1 MHTGNFAVKLK
12 LMRKI
17 FLLLIIAVLFIS
29 VLPAQVKVTDTLKPE
44 HKYLPE
50 ITVVGLGSKS
60 DIQQLPE
67 IVGTSIYAGKK
78 NALIVMDNVQG
89 NVVTNTM
96 RQVVAKVPGIQIW
109 ESDGSGIQIGIAA
122 RGLSPNRSWEFN
134 VRQNGYDIAADPYG
148 YPEAYYNP
156 QLQGVQRIEIV
167 RGHGSL
173 QYGPQFGGMVN
184 YILRNGSE
192 INKPIAFETQ
202 QTVGSYG
209 LFNSYNAIGGETEKY
224 HYYAYFDHRNA
235 EGWRGNSRYYNNSG
249 FATFTY
255 KFNPKFSLTAELMRY
270 NMRSQ
275 QPGGHTDSNFMADAQ
290 KSFRSRNWFDI
301 TWSTAALIANY
312 RLDDNHRINVKLF
325 GMMGDRNSVGFLR
338 AITIK
343 DSINRATGE
352 FNNRTVDIDNYRNAG
367 LEARYMGDYKLARK
381 NHSLAA
387 GFRYFRG
394 NTFRYRDGV
403 GTTGSDY
410 TIALVNPLWP
420 KDIDYRTTNLAF
432 FAENIFRVSDKLLV
446 IPGIRY
452 EFIQAKASG
461 RNGFTGSGTEII
473 LQNQERGRGF
483 LLAGLGAEY
492 HVTSKTE
499 IYANIT
505 QAYRPMQFAD
515 LTAPPTTNEI
525 DPNLEDARGYNM
537 DIGYRGKVSNY
548 LFFDVSGF
556 LLQYNNRI
564 GTISQ
569 QRADGSFYNLT
580 TNVGNSTSKGF
591 EGVVEVNPVKALLPK
606 SAWGDFSIYVS
617 YGFVDALYG
626 NLTLVSKV
634 GNDLVETNYK
644 DKKVEN
650 APRHILR
657 SGVNY
662 YFKGLI
668 FNAQLSYTGDAFAD
682 ANNTVKPTANG
693 QNGLIPSYTVVDLAA
708 TYNFSE
714 KLNIKAGINNL
725 ANKMYFTRRAGGYPG
740 PGILPAE
747 GRGFFVSVGA
757 KF

>member
-1 MHTGNFAVKLK
+1 VAILLSNLK
-12 LMRKI
+12 LMRKF
-17 FLLLIIAVLFIS
+17 FLLITLVYIFQTILTAQDKSKDS
-29 VLPAQVKVTDTLKPE
+29 VKPA

-78 NALIVMDNVQG
+78 SALIVMDNVQG

-96 RQVVAKVPGIQIW
+96 RQVIAKVPGIQIW

-156 QLQGVQRIEIV
+156 QLQAVQRIEII

-192 INKPIAFETQ
+192 INKPLAFETQ
-202 QTVGSYG
+202 QTIGNNG
-209 LFNSYNAIGGETEKY
+209 LFNSYNAIGGETKKY
-224 HYYAYFDHRNA
+224 QFYAFFDHRSA
-235 EGWRGNSRYYNNSG
+235 DGWRENSRYYNNSG
-249 FATFTY
+249 FVTFTY
-255 KFNPKFSLTAELMRY
+255 KFNPKFSLTTELMRY

-275 QPGGHTDSNFMADAQ
+275 QPGGHTDSSFKANAQ
-290 KSFRSRNWFDI
+290 KSFRARNWFDI
-301 TWSTAALIANY
+301 TWNTAAVIANY
-312 RLDDNHRINVKLF
+312 RFNDYQRINIKLF
-325 GMMGDRNSVGFLR
+325 GMLADRNSVGFIR
-338 AITIK
+338 AINIK
-343 DSINRATGE
+343 DSINKSTGE
-352 FNNRTVDIDNYRNAG
+352 YNNRTVDIDQYRNAG
-367 LEARYMGDYKLARK
+367 LEARYLGDYKLK
-381 NHSLAA
+381 GKSHSLSA
-387 GFRYFRG
+387 GFRFYSG
-394 NTFRYRDGV
+394 NTYRFRDGV
-403 GTTGSDY
+403 GTTGSAY
-410 TIALVNPLWP
+410 TIERVNPVWP
-420 KDIDYRTTNLAF
+420 KDIDYHTTNLAF
-432 FAENIFRVSDKLLV
+432 FAENIFRLSDKFLV

-452 EFIQAKASG
+452 EYIQAKASG
-461 RNGFTGSGTEII
+461 RNGFTSSGDEII

-483 LLAGLGAEY
+483 LLAGIGTEY
-492 HVTSKTE
+492 HVSSKTE

-525 DPNLEDARGYNM
+525 DPNLEDARGFNA
-537 DIGYRGKVSNY
+537 DIGYRGRVSSFLY
-548 LFFDVSGF
+548 FDVSGF
-556 LLQYNNRI
+556 FLQYNNRI

-580 TNVGNSTSKGF
+580 TNVGNSSSKGF
-591 EGVVEVNPVKALLPK
+591 EGVVEVNPVKAVNPK
-606 SAWGDFSIYVS
+606 PQWGDVSIYVS
-617 YGFVDALYG
+617 YSFIEALYG
-626 NLTLVSKV
+626 NLTLITKV
-634 GNDLVETNYK
+634 GNDLVKTNLENK
-644 DKKVEN
+644 QVEN

-657 SGVNY
+657 TGLNY

-668 FNAQLSYTGDAFAD
+668 LNAQLSYVDRAFAD
-682 ANNTVKPTANG
+682 ANNTVKPTING
-693 QNGLIPSYTVVDLAA
+693 QNGLIPSYTIIDIAG

-725 ANKMYFTRRAGGYPG
+725 SDAMYFTRRAGGYPG
-740 PGILPAE
+740 PGLLPSD
-747 GRGFFVSVGA
+747 GRGFFISVGA

>member
-1 MHTGNFAVKLK
+1 MLSNLK
-12 LMRKI
+12 LMRKV
-17 FLLLIIAVLFIS
+17 FLLLNILYIFQTILTAQDKSKDS
-29 VLPAQVKVTDTLKPE
+29 VKPA

-96 RQVVAKVPGIQIW
+96 RQVIAKVPGIQIW

-156 QLQGVQRIEIV
+156 QLQAVQRIEII

-192 INKPIAFETQ
+192 INKPLAFETQ
-202 QTVGSYG
+202 QTIGNNG
-209 LFNSYNAIGGETEKY
+209 LFNSYNAIGGETKKY
-224 HYYAYFDHRNA
+224 QFYAFFDHRNA
-235 EGWRGNSRYYNNSG
+235 DGWRENSRYFNNSG

-255 KFNPKFSLTAELMRY
+255 KINPKFSLTTELMRY

-275 QPGGHTDSNFMADAQ
+275 QPGGHTDSSFEANAQ
-290 KSFRSRNWFDI
+290 KSFRARNWFDI
-301 TWSTAALIANY
+301 TWNTAAVIANY
-312 RLDDNHRINVKLF
+312 RFNDYQRINIKLF
-325 GMMGDRNSVGFLR
+325 GMLADRNSVGYLR
-338 AITIK
+338 AINIK
-343 DSINRATGE
+343 DSINKTTGE
-352 FNNRTVDIDNYRNAG
+352 YNNRTVDIDQYRNAG
-367 LEARYMGDYKLARK
+367 LEARYLGDYKLK
-381 NHSLAA
+381 GKSHSLSA
-387 GFRYFRG
+387 GLRFYKG
-394 NTFRYRDGV
+394 NTYRYRDGV
-403 GTTGSDY
+403 GTTGTEY
-410 TIALVNPLWP
+410 TIERVNPLWP
-420 KDIDYRTTNLAF
+420 RDIDYHTTNLAF
-432 FAENIFRVSDKLLV
+432 FAENIFRVSDKFLI

-452 EFIQAKASG
+452 EYIQAKASG
-461 RNGFTGSGTEII
+461 RNGFTSSGEEII

-483 LLAGLGAEY
+483 LLAGIGTEY

-525 DPNLEDARGYNM
+525 DPNLEDARGFNT
-537 DIGYRGKVSNY
+537 DIGYRGRVSSFLY
-548 LFFDVSGF
+548 FDLSGF
-556 LLQYNNRI
+556 FLQYNNRI

-580 TNVGNSTSKGF
+580 TNVGNSSSKGF
-591 EGVVEVNPVKALLPK
+591 EGVVEVNPVKAFNPK
-606 SAWGDFSIYVS
+606 PKWGDVSIYLS
-617 YGFVDALYG
+617 YGFIEAKYG
-626 NLTLVSKV
+626 NLTLITKV
-634 GNDLVETNYK
+634 GNDLVETSLENK
-644 DKKVEN
+644 QVEN

-657 SGVNY
+657 TGLNY

-668 FNAQLSYTGDAFAD
+668 LNAQLSYVDRSFAD
-682 ANNTVKPTANG
+682 ANNTVKPTING
-693 QNGLIPSYTVVDLAA
+693 QNGLIPSYTIIDVSG

-714 KLNIKAGINNL
+714 KLNIKAGLNNL
-725 ANKMYFTRRAGGYPG
+725 SNAMYFTRRAGGYPG
-740 PGILPAE
+740 PGLLPSD
-747 GRGFFVSVGA
+747 GRGFFISVGA

>member
-1 MHTGNFAVKLK
+1 MSAILQAKQI
-12 LMRKI
+12 LMRKYGILI
-17 FLLLIIAVLFIS
+17 FLSIILKGTLV
-29 VLPAQVKVTDTLKPE
+29 AQEKVADTLKPG

-78 NALIVMDNVQG
+78 SALIVMDNVQG
-89 NVVTNTM
+89 NVVKNTM
-96 RQVVAKVPGIQIW
+96 RQVLAKVPGIHVW
-109 ESDGSGIQIGIAA
+109 ESDGSGIQIGISA

-156 QLQGVQRIEIV
+156 QLQAVQRIEIV

-192 INKPIAFETQ
+192 INKPLAFETQ
-202 QTVGSYG
+202 QTIGSYG
-209 LFNSYNAIGGETEKY
+209 LFNSYNAIGGNTSKY
-224 HYYAYFDHRNA
+224 QYYAYFDHQNA
-235 EGWRGNSRYYNNSG
+235 DGWRENSRYYNNSG

-255 KFNPKFSLTAELMRY
+255 KFTPKFSLTAELMRN

-275 QPGGHTDSNFMADAQ
+275 QPGGHSDSSFAANA
-290 KSFRSRNWFDI
+290 KRSFRARNWFDI
-301 TWSTAALIANY
+301 TWSTAAIIANY
-312 RLDDNHRINVKLF
+312 RINDNQRINVKLF

-343 DSINRATGE
+343 DSINKATGE
-352 FNNRTVDIDNYRNAG
+352 YNNRTVDIDQYRNAG
-367 LEARYMGDYKLARK
+367 LEARYLGDYKLLGK

-387 GFRYFRG
+387 GLRFFKG
-394 NTFRYRDGV
+394 NTFRFRDGV

-410 TIALVNPLWP
+410 TTELVKPLWP
-420 KDIDYRTTNLAF
+420 KDIDYQTTNTALF
-432 FAENIFRVSDKLLV
+432 VENIFRISDKFIV
-446 IPGIRY
+446 IPGLRY
-452 EFIQAKASG
+452 EHIKAKASG
-461 RNGFTGSGTEII
+461 RNGFDSNGSEII

-483 LLAGLGAEY
+483 LLAGIGTEY
-492 HVTSKTE
+492 HITAKTE
-499 IYANIT
+499 LYANIT

-537 DIGYRGKVSNY
+537 DLGYRGRVSNY
-548 LFFDVSGF
+548 LYFDVSGF

-591 EGVVEVNPVKALLPK
+591 EGVVEINPVKAINENPK
-606 SAWGDFSIYVS
+606 WGDVSIFVS
-617 YGFVDALYG
+617 YGFTEALYG
-626 NLTLVSKV
+626 NITLISKV
-634 GNDLVETNYK
+634 GNNLVETNLK
-644 DKKVEN
+644 NNQVEN
-650 APRHILR
+650 APRHIFR
-657 SGVNY
+657 TGFNY

-668 FNAQLSYTGDAFAD
+668 LNAQVSHVADAFAD

-693 QNGLIPSYTVVDLAA
+693 QNGLIPSYTVIDLSG

-714 KLNIKAGINNL
+714 KLNLKAGVNNL
-725 ANKMYFTRRAGGYPG
+725 SNVMYFTRRAGGYPG

>member
-1 MHTGNFAVKLK
+1 MYAALHSILK
-12 LMRKI
+12 LMRKY
-17 FLLLIIAVLFIS
+17 FLISGLLFS
-29 VLPAQVKVTDTLKPE
+29 FQTFLPAQDAITDTLKPE

-89 NVVTNTM
+89 NVVNNTM
-96 RQVVAKVPGIQIW
+96 RQVVSKIPGIQIW

-156 QLQGVQRIEIV
+156 QLQSVQRIEIV

-192 INKPIAFETQ
+192 INKPFAFETQ
-202 QTVGSYG
+202 QTIGSFG
-209 LFNSYNAIGGETEKY
+209 MFNSYNAIGGENKKY

-235 EGWRGNSRYYNNSG
+235 NGWRENSRYYTNSG

-255 KFNPKFSLTAELMRY
+255 KFNPKFSLTTEMMRY

-275 QPGGHTDSNFMADAQ
+275 QPGGHTDSSFKADAQ

-301 TWSTAALIANY
+301 TWNTAAVIANY
-312 RLDDNHRINVKLF
+312 RFNDHQRLNIKLF
-325 GMMGDRNSVGFLR
+325 GMLGDRNSVGYLR
-338 AITIK
+338 AINIK
-343 DSINRATGE
+343 DSINKATGE
-352 FNNRTVDIDNYRNAG
+352 YNNRTVDIDQYRNLG
-367 LEARYMGDYKLARK
+367 LEARYLGDYKLAGK

-387 GFRYFRG
+387 GFRYFKG
-394 NTFRYRDGV
+394 TTLRYRDGV

-410 TIALVNPLWP
+410 TTELVNPVWP
-420 KDIDYRTTNLAF
+420 KDIDYRTHNLAF
-432 FAENIFRVSDKLLV
+432 FAENIFRVSDRFLV

-452 EFIQAKASG
+452 EYIQAKASG
-461 RNGFTGSGTEII
+461 RNGFTGNGDEII

-483 LLAGLGAEY
+483 LLAGLGLEF
-492 HVTSKTE
+492 HVTDKTE
-499 IYANIT
+499 IYGNIT

-525 DPNLEDARGYNM
+525 DPNLQDARGYNA
-537 DIGYRGKVSNY
+537 DIGYRGKVSNW
-548 LFFDVSGF
+548 LFFDISGF
-556 LLQYNNRI
+556 FLQYNNRI

-591 EGVVEVNPVKALLPK
+591 EGVVEVNPVKALLTNSK
-606 SAWGDFSIYVS
+606 WGDFSVYVS
-617 YGFVDALYG
+617 YGFTEALYG
-626 NLTLVSKV
+626 NLTLLSKV

-644 DKKVEN
+644 DKQVEN

-657 SGVNY
+657 TGINY

-668 FNAQLSYTGDAFAD
+668 FNTQLSYTGEAFAD
-682 ANNTVKPTANG
+682 ANNTVTPTLNG
-693 QNGLIPSYTVVDLAA
+693 QNGLIPSYAVVDMAA

-714 KLNIKAGINNL
+714 KLNIKGGVNNL
-725 ANKMYFTRRAGGYPG
+725 GNVMYFTRRAGGYPG
-740 PGILPAE
+740 PGALPSD
-747 GRGFFVSVGA
+747 GRGFYISFGA

>member
-1 MHTGNFAVKLK
+1 LLSNLK
-12 LMRKI
+12 RMRKV
-17 FLLLIIAVLFIS
+17 FLLLNLVYIFQTILTAQDKSKDS
-29 VLPAQVKVTDTLKPE
+29 VKTE
-44 HKYLPE
+44 HKYLAE

-96 RQVVAKVPGIQIW
+96 RQVIAKVPGIQIW

-156 QLQGVQRIEIV
+156 QLQAVQRIEII

-192 INKPIAFETQ
+192 INKPLAFETN
-202 QTVGSYG
+202 QTIGNNG
-209 LFNSYNAIGGETEKY
+209 LFSSYNAIGGETKKY
-224 HYYAYFDHRNA
+224 HFYAYFDHRNA
-235 EGWRGNSRYYNNSG
+235 DGWRENSRYYNNSG

-255 KFNPKFSLTAELMRY
+255 KFNPKFSLTTELMR
-270 NMRSQ
+270 NNFRSQ
-275 QPGGHTDSNFMADAQ
+275 QPGGHTDSSFKVNVQ
-290 KSFRSRNWFDI
+290 RSFRARNWFDV
-301 TWSTAALIANY
+301 TWNTAAVIANY
-312 RLDDNHRINVKLF
+312 RINDHQRINVKLF
-325 GMMGDRNSVGFLR
+325 GVLGDRNSVGFLR
-338 AITIK
+338 AINIK
-343 DSINRATGE
+343 DSINRSTGE
-352 FNNRTVDIDNYRNAG
+352 YNNRTVDIDQYRNAG
-367 LEARYMGDYKLARK
+367 LEARYLGDYKLK
-381 NHSLAA
+381 GKSHSLSA
-387 GFRYFRG
+387 GLRIYKG
-394 NTFRYRDGV
+394 NTYRYRDGV
-403 GTTGSDY
+403 GTTGTEY
-410 TIALVNPLWP
+410 TIERVNPVWP
-420 KDIDYRTTNLAF
+420 KDIDYHTTNLAF
-432 FAENIFRVSDKLLV
+432 FAENIFRVSDKFLI

-452 EFIQAKASG
+452 EYIRAKASG
-461 RNGFTGSGTEII
+461 RNGFTSSGTEII

-483 LLAGLGAEY
+483 LLAGIGSEY

-525 DPNLEDARGYNM
+525 DPNLEDARGFNA
-537 DIGYRGKVSNY
+537 DIGYRGRVSSFLY
-548 LFFDVSGF
+548 FDVSGF
-556 LLQYNNRI
+556 FLQYNNRI

-580 TNVGNSTSKGF
+580 TNVGNSSSKGF
-591 EGVVEVNPVKALLPK
+591 EGVVEVNPVKAFNPK
-606 SAWGDFSIYVS
+606 PKWGDVSIYVS
-617 YGFVDALYG
+617 YGFIEALYG
-626 NLTLVSKV
+626 NLTLITKV
-634 GNDLVETNYK
+634 GNDLVETSLENNQ
-644 DKKVEN
+644 VEN

-657 SGVNY
+657 TGLNY

-668 FNAQLSYTGDAFAD
+668 LNAQLSYVDRSFAD
-682 ANNTVKPTANG
+682 ANNTVTPTING
-693 QNGLIPSYTVVDLAA
+693 QNGLIPSYTIIDLSG

-714 KLNIKAGINNL
+714 KLNIKAGVNNL
-725 ANKMYFTRRAGGYPG
+725 SNAMYFTRRAGGYPG
-740 PGILPAE
+740 PGLLPSD
-747 GRGFFVSVGA
+747 GRGFFISVGA